1 MKNAKNISPFT
12 VIVTAICLS
21 LIGFAF
27 LPYLP
32 LKLQPSEKMPV
43 ISVYFSMNGATS
55 KVVESEVTSRLEA
68 MFARMSGVEDIE
80 SSSQNGS
87 GRITLRLDK
96 HTDIDAARFE
106 VSTLIRQ
113 VWSDLP
119 QGVSYPSI
127 YTQSAADDSQG
138 PFLSYTVNALL
149 PPSEILQTAE
159 NVFQTGFAE
168 IGEIT
173 KVEITGA
180 ERKIRR
186 LEYDSELLQ
195 RLGISEMDIQSAI
208 SNYRSH
214 KNIGKYTLS
223 TNVAD
228 TVFNLDDIYLPLPD
242 SSLVCL
248 NRLVKM
254 TITDAPPTYVR
265 RINGLNSIYLSLYA
279 SESANQI
286 ELQKKA
292 VAKIAELKRKLPHG
306 YELNLAYD
314 ATERIRGELDK
325 IYFRSSL
332 TVLILLV
339 FIWLTTFSWRHVLLV
354 TCSLVCNLAVAC
366 LVYYLLGVELQ
377 LYSLAGITISL
388 NLIIDNTIIMADH
401 WRREHNL
408 AAILPIVA
416 ATLTTVGA
424 LSVVFFLDD
433 KVKLS
438 LYDFSVV
445 IIVNLIVSVFVAL
458 WLVPAIL
465 SLQKQKSVLK
475 FYKVKLLVAVYLNRV
490 YRKIVYFLVRFKKTA
505 IGIMILAF
513 GIPFF
518 LMPKEINNES
528 FWAKIYNNVF
538 GSKIYN
544 ENIRPYTDVIFGGT
558 LRLFAEKVMDGN
570 YWNSDNEV
578 VLQVYATLPYGTT
591 FQQMDVLIR
600 KMESFLSTYKEIK
613 QFESSVQAMQGHI
626 SIRFNKDVEHG
637 AFPYTLKSNII
648 SKGLQLGGGSW
659 SVYGLQ
665 DQGFSNSVRETT
677 GSYRLDMAGYNYE
690 TLLQWAD
697 SVKNHLLS
705 FKRIKE
711 VNINAEQQY
720 YKNDYQEFHLV
731 PRKDVMARQGI
742 SAEYLFWLLRQTFV
756 NDQRCATVWNGNVL
770 EDIVMYT
777 RQSEEYNLWWL
788 LNHPVEIGGRHYKIS
803 ELCEITKQQA
813 ADQIVKKNQ
822 QYQLCLQY
830 EYIGSSVMGGKVSA
844 EADSIYRLRLP
855 VGYSISYN
863 QSYYWWRPNE
873 AKHYILLAL
882 ILAVIVFVTAVLF
895 DSLRYPFAIIG
906 IIPVSY
912 IGLFLAFYL
921 FSIKFDIGGFA
932 AMVLLCGITVNA
944 SIYIVNEFKKYKRRM
959 KPATAYFKAFNVKIV
974 PIMLTV
980 LSTALGFVPFIVGS
994 EAEGFWFPMAVGTIG
1009 GLVMSLVGVV
1019 LVLPVMCLKKKDLK
1033 TV

>member
-1 MKNAKNISPFT
+1 MKPSKTISPFT
-12 VIVTAICLS
+12 VIVAAICLS

-27 LPYLP
+27 LPFLP
-32 LKLQPSEKMPV
+32 LKLQPSEKMPI
-43 ISVYFSMNGATS
+43 ISVYFSMYGATS

-80 SSSQNGS
+80 SSSQNGG
-87 GRITLRLDK
+87 GRIVLRLDK

-106 VSTLIRQ
+106 ASTLVRQ
-113 VWSDLP
+113 VWSELP
-119 QGVSYPSI
+119 AGVSYPSI
-127 YTQSAADDSQG
+127 SLQGAADDSQG
-138 PFLSYTVNALL
+138 PFLSYTINALL

-168 IGEIT
+168 FNDIS

-180 ERKIRR
+180 EHKIRR

-195 RLGISEMDIQSAI
+195 HLGLSEGDVQNAI
-208 SNYRSH
+208 TNYRSRKH
-214 KNIGKYTLS
+214 IGKYTL
-223 TNVAD
+223 TTDIAD
-228 TVFNLDDIYLPLPD
+228 TVFALNDIYVPLPD

-254 TITDAPPTYVR
+254 TYTDAQPTYVR

-279 SESANQI
+279 SETANQI

-292 VAKIAELKRKLPHG
+292 VAKINELKKKLPNV

-314 ATERIRGELDK
+314 ATERIRSELDK

-332 TVLILLV
+332 TVVILLV
-339 FIWLTTFSWRHVLLV
+339 FIWLTTFSWRHVLMV
-354 TCSLVCNLAVAC
+354 TCSLICNLAVAC

-433 KVKLS
+433 KIKLS

-445 IIVNLIVSVFVAL
+445 IIVNLLVSVFVAL

-475 FYKVKLLVAVYLNRV
+475 FYKFKLIAAVYMNRIYKKV
-490 YRKIVYFLVRFKKTA
+490 VYFLIRFKKTA
-505 IGIMILAF
+505 FCIMILAF

-518 LMPKEINNES
+518 LMPKEIQGDG
-528 FWAKIYNNVF
+528 FWAGLYNTVF
-538 GSKIYN
+538 GSKLYT
-544 ENIRPYTDVIFGGT
+544 EKIRPYTDVIFGGT
-558 LRLFAEKVMDGN
+558 LRLFSEKVMDGN
-570 YWNSDNEV
+570 YWNSDHEV

-591 FQQMDVLIR
+591 FHQMDVLIR

-613 QFESSVQAMQGHI
+613 QFESSVQAMNGSI
-626 SIRFNKDVEHG
+626 MIRFNKDVEHG
-637 AFPYTLKSNII
+637 AFPYMLKSNII

-665 DQGFSNSVRETT
+665 DQGFSNFVGETT

-697 SVKNHLLS
+697 SIKAHLLS

-720 YKNDYQEFHLV
+720 YKSDYQEFHLV

-742 SAEYLFWLLRQTFV
+742 SAQYLFWLLGQTFV
-756 NDQRCATVWNGNVL
+756 NDQRCATVWNGNTL
-770 EDIVMYT
+770 EEIVMYT

-788 LNHPVEIGGRHYKIS
+788 LNHPVEIGGRHYKIL
-803 ELCEITKQQA
+803 ELCEIRKEQA
-813 ADQIVKKNQ
+813 AEQIVKKNQ
-822 QYQLCLQY
+822 HYQLCLQY
-830 EYIGSSVMGGKVSA
+830 EYIGSSVMGDKVSA
-844 EADSIYRLRLP
+844 EADSLFRLRLP
-855 VGYSISYN
+855 VGYSVNYDR
-863 QSYYWWRPNE
+863 SYYWWRQNGS
-873 AKHYILLAL
+873 KHYILLAL
-882 ILAVIVFVTAVLF
+882 ILAVIVFITAVLF
-895 DSLRYPFAIIG
+895 NSLRYPFAIIG

-912 IGLFLAFYL
+912 IGLFLAFYM

-944 SIYIVNEFKKYKRRM
+944 SIYIVNEFKKYKTRKRNV
-959 KPATAYFKAFNVKIV
+959 TAYFKAFNIKIV
-974 PIMLTV
+974 PILLTV
-980 LSTALGFVPFIVGS
+980 LSTALGFVPFIVSS

-1009 GLVMSLVGVV
+1009 GLVMSLVGIV
-1019 LVLPVMCLKKKDLK
+1019 LFLPVFCLRKSDLKK
-1033 TV
+1033 